1 MQRWLASNGKFNR
14 CQLGHYAELQADD
27 HLQAEIKRS
36 VKRKA
41 IIAQQRVEEH
51 PIISKPELC
60 EQCLAVLAKPGED
73 NLQEKLFHSLL
84 QAAKRDTTI
93 CGLIRR
99 CGFNALHKFTKF
111 RVTEAAQLILLHCST
126 FLSDMDKGLRQG
138 LAKCIQSGNSTQ
150 WKETL
155 EDYARV
161 YENFPLYQNL
171 LDSKECFDAMT
182 LLGEMKK
189 DLEQALIEASKM
201 KSCVQI
207 GRKESSVL
215 GKQAVQIKRKISE
228 LSSQGDSTAER
239 ALEKL
244 NTDEAMSARGRKET
258 KSNARA
264 KEKRRLAA
272 RPRYKRKTGDGL
284 TLIKKRAIAFQ
295 PD

>member
-1 MQRWLASNGKFNR
+1 M
-14 CQLGHYAELQADD
+14 
-27 HLQAEIKRS
+27 
-36 VKRKA
+36 
-41 IIAQQRVEEH
+41 
-51 PIISKPELC
+51 
-60 EQCLAVLAKPGED
+60 
-73 NLQEKLFHSLL
+73 
-84 QAAKRDTTI
+84 
-93 CGLIRR
+93 
-99 CGFNALHKFTKF
+99 
-111 RVTEAAQLILLHCST
+111 TEAAQLILLHCST